1 MSGRASAEMEM
12 WLFSILI
19 GKTSSF
25 FAGSIPAPRS
35 TSSATRLSY
44 GGQPFHLMAK
54 KSPSAAPSITVSG
67 GYGSWQPVQAQRRS
81 RSSRDGKW
89 ITYFTWAPAASR
101 IWRIPRLGGTPQP
114 LTPSNEDAAYGD
126 LSPDD
131 RQLVFARTESQIA
144 RLAVIPVNGGPE
156 KRLVDSPSTV
166 PRWSP

>member
-44 GGQPFHLMAK
+44 GGPPFHLMAK

-81 RSSRDGKW
+81 RSLPARHHK
-89 ITYFTWAPAASR
+89 FTAASA
-101 IWRIPRLGGTPQP
+101 G
-114 LTPSNEDAAYGD
+114 
-126 LSPDD
+126 
-131 RQLVFARTESQIA
+131 TESGSPILHGLRRRA
-144 RLAVIPVNGGPE
+144 ASGGFHASVGLSSVAAAAAEVLPMALCRCMAVGCDMVGCGAGVVGLDAVLE
-156 KRLVDSPSTV
+156 GVV
-166 PRWSP
+166 